1 MELVREDVLTG
12 KLRQLL
18 QLAGTDE
25 DFAVDEFHRLVDT
38 YGCGEMRKALE
49 VVGGAEIDS

>member
-12 KLRQLL
+12 KLRQLH

-25 DFAVDEFHRLVDT
+25 DFVVDEFHRLVDT